1 MGLRLCV
8 VSFKPCW
15 QDDTGAW
22 LSDGGFPLQM
32 AAIASLFDETTLV
45 VVRVDP
51 RDGGIPL
58 PAAATVVGLRSPA
71 GADTARKLSV
81 LSRMNYYVRTI
92 SAHVRDADV
101 VHAPVPGDISLIGLL
116 LALAFRKRTIG
127 RYGSSWALTSQTT
140 MAQRVTRWCMR
151 VAAGGRNVMLATG
164 VGTAPPAPRMRWI
177 FSTALTETELQ
188 AIRTDLDRPLGA
200 PPRLVYVGRLS
211 TEKGVRYLL
220 RALRRL
226 RDAGETMPVLTLLG
240 DGPERSS
247 LEALVDELSLRD
259 VVSFAGHLNRAQLS
273 SYLSN
278 ADLCVQPSLTEG
290 FSKAWL
296 DAMAHG
302 VPVLSSAVGAA
313 PAVIGESGERGWL
326 VPPGDEMALADTLSR
341 VLREGPRWPAL
352 RRVCRSFVEQRTL
365 DAWSREIAGICVE
378 HWGGGLRDGK
388 LYV

>member
-51 RDGGIPL
+51 RAGGMPL
-58 PAAATVVGLRSPA
+58 PGAATVIGLRSPA
-71 GADTARKLSV
+71 GSDTARKLSV
-81 LSRMNYYVRTI
+81 VSRLTYYVRTI
-92 SAHVRDADV
+92 SAHVREADV

-116 LALAFRKRTIG
+116 LGFAFRKRTIG
-127 RYGSSWALTSQTT
+127 RYGSSWALTPQTT

-151 VAAGGRNVMLATG
+151 VTAGGRNVMLATG
-164 VGTAPPAPRMRWI
+164 VGAAPPAPRMRWI
-177 FSTALTETELQ
+177 FSTALTDAELR
-188 AIRTDLDRPLGA
+188 AISPDLERGLAA
-200 PPRLVYVGRLS
+200 PARLVYVGRLS
-211 TEKGVRYLL
+211 PEKGVRYLL
-220 RALRRL
+220 RALGRL
-226 RDAGETMPVLTLLG
+226 RDAGGPMPILTVLG
-240 DGPERSS
+240 DGPERAT
-247 LEALVDELSLRD
+247 LEALVDELQLRN
-259 VVSFAGHLNRAQLS
+259 VVSFAGHLNRTQLS
-273 SYLSN
+273 AYLSS

-302 VPVLSSAVGAA
+302 VPVLSTAVGAA
-313 PAVIGESGERGWL
+313 TAVIGEDGERGWL
-326 VPPGDEMALADTLSR
+326 VPPGDDAALAETLDR
-341 VLREGPRWPAL
+341 VLRDERHWPAL
-352 RRVCRSFVEQRTL
+352 RRACRSFVEQRTL